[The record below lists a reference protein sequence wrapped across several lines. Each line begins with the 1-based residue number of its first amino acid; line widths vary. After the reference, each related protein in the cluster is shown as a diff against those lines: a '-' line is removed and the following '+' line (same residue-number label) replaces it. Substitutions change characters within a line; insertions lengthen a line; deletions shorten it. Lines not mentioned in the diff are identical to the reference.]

1 MKLEDVFVKPVK
13 NSIREIIGNKLS
25 DWATDI
31 IAYIEIHEM
40 RCWVIGMVL
49 TAIGLFLLV
58 GDITEIMSFIMIV
71 LLAIMIPGIGW
82 MMMYIVVIIPC
93 MLLYLLGLIILH
105 PLKSL
110 FVIICILVAVLL
122 VYCTFDYFVIIFHS
136 LFWG

>member
-1 MKLEDVFVKPVK
+1 
-13 NSIREIIGNKLS
+13 
-25 DWATDI
+25 
-31 IAYIEIHEM
+31 M

-49 TAIGLFLLV
+49 TAIGFFLLV
-58 GDITEIMSFIMIV
+58 GDITEIMSFRMIV

-136 LFWG
+136 LFLG

>member
-1 MKLEDVFVKPVK
+1 MKQEDVFVKPVK

-31 IAYIEIHEM
+31 ITYIEIHEM

-49 TAIGLFLLV
+49 TAIGFFLLV
-58 GDITEIMSFIMIV
+58 GDITEIMSFRMIV

-110 FVIICILVAVLL
+110 FVIICFLVAVLL

-136 LFWG
+136 LFLG